1 MKKNKFLITLI
12 LFGFV
17 VLIISFLNIRK
28 NLDLF
33 LKKAPEKWPK
43 HITIP
48 NDYLQLFN
56 RNVNEVKNITSL
68 KYDNSYPISFIK
80 INDMN
85 GLITKFKGSNSISY
99 SFIKNNNVKQTPR
112 VWYKDFSTKDLT
124 ISFNEPQKPIKEL
137 IVMSD
142 NIDTVLYSKKSTI
155 LKGNLNKIGIS
166 LLESNKNLDNYSDPK
181 LNFYFE
187 DRRLFSYLKDDF
199 KYYLILKKFNR
210 TIYLVFLKSEDFND
224 KNILSL
230 FEK

>member
-1 MKKNKFLITLI
+1 MKKNKLLITFI

-17 VLIISFLNIRK
+17 VLIISLLNIRK
-28 NLDLF
+28 NLDIF
-33 LKKAPEKWPK
+33 LQKASEKWPK

-80 INDMN
+80 INDMD
-85 GLITKFKGSNSISY
+85 GLITKFKGSNSISF

-142 NIDTVLYSKKSTI
+142 NIDTVLYGNKSTI
-155 LKGNLNKIGIS
+155 LKGDLKKIGIS

-199 KYYLILKKFNR
+199 KYYLILQKSNG
-210 TIYLVFLKSEDFND
+210 TIYLVFLKSKGFND
-224 KNILSL
+224 KKILSL